1 MALIVPAALKGAL
14 KLYAATE
21 AASTVGDVAV
31 GPFQDRADF
40 IRDGTPTSTAGRIDQ
55 QVARAT
61 CRRWARGEIGGSPVR
76 DNNLRSVCTPYLN
89 DIGESPDG
97 VINEPPFTGGQCPVK
112 YALNFSVQVPDFSG
126 GGGGQ
131 TFTGSPS
138 CSNPPSVSVYG
149 PIGSPFMRI
158 SESSWQAV
166 IPHAGPN
173 GGGAEYIASGGG
185 IPSGETASGG
195 SIAITGLTPC
205 EGSDDCGDPPP
216 EYEGPGGR
224 CPGCVAPVDPVIITD
239 DPDYDDI
246 EVDVTF
252 PDDDTICVTID
263 GDTTCFEIPS
273 LVDDGETAGEAQ
285 PGNTGGEPRSG
296 DGLSPGQTQSG
307 SDGGAMPESGG
318 EDVDFGEPPEGQEWV
333 GALVNVEPNVN
344 RFGAIAGTG
353 PENVVFPRTVGNVS
367 LTYSDVRGSAEP
379 IRSEFSLHFRGH
391 PSQTLA
397 GAKIN
402 LLPGSQYSITP
413 LAVTTCPDPIC
424 EVEVNNE

>member
-21 AASTVGDVAV
+21 AANIVGDVAV

-40 IRDGTPTSTAGRIDQ
+40 IRDGAPTSTAGRIDQ

-61 CRRWARGEIGGSPVR
+61 CRRWARGEVGGTPIR

-89 DIGESPDG
+89 DIGESPDS
-97 VINEPPFTGGQCPVK
+97 VITDLPLTGGQCEGVN
-112 YALNFSVQVPDFSG
+112 YSFTIG
-126 GGGGQ
+126 GFYTSSEG
-131 TFTGSPS
+131 
-138 CSNPPSVSVYG
+138 NVSVTRAADCSQPSLDNGPG
-149 PIGSPFMRI
+149 PISLEQNVPGQFNTIRARI
-158 SESSWQAV
+158 RFGDNRIREVLTTTAGTTQHFLTAEAV
-166 IPHAGPN
+166 RCDGQP
-173 GGGAEYIASGGG
+173 
-185 IPSGETASGG
+185 
-195 SIAITGLTPC
+195 
-205 EGSDDCGDPPP
+205 DDCGDPPID
-216 EYEGPGGR
+216 YDGPGGR
-224 CPGCVAPVDPVIITD
+224 CPGCVAPVDPVVITD

-252 PDDDTICVTID
+252 PDDDTICVTIN

-273 LVDDGETAGEAQ
+273 LVDDGEAAGEAQ

-296 DGLSPGQTQSG
+296 DGLSSGQTQSG

-318 EDVDFGEPPEGQEWV
+318 EDVDFGEPPEGKEWV
-333 GALVNVEPNVN
+333 GVLVNVEPNVN

-379 IRSEFSLHFRGH
+379 IRSEFTLQFRGH
-391 PSQTLA
+391 PSQTLT

-424 EVEVNNE
+424 EVEVNDE